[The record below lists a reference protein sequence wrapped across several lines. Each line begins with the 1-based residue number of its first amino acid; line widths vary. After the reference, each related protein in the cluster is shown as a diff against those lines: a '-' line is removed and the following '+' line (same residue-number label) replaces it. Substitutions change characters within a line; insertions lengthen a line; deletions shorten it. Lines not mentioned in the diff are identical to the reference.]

1 MNTRRVKRNNRNNRR
16 RQNSRNRRNSRN
28 SRRGLAFMR
37 AQRGGAFYGGL
48 NGVLPTTPWGTWASN
63 PAATAWGAETQ
74 APAPLANGGLY
85 NSPQST
91 GAWASSPMPATQH
104 AFAVEA
110 AKVSGLPEVAYHQGI
125 AAGTGNNFSPY
136 IHSPL
141 SSQHYSAGI
150 PPQ

>member
-1 MNTRRVKRNNRNNRR
+1 MQTRRSKKRNNRR
-16 RQNSRNRRNSRN
+16 RRNSR
-28 SRRGLAFMR
+28 RRGLAFMR

-48 NGVLPTTPWGTWASN
+48 NALLPTTTWGEWASN

-104 AFAVEA
+104 AFALEA

-136 IHSPL
+136 VHAPL
-141 SSQHYSAGI
+141 SSNHYSAGI
-150 PPQ
+150 PPQQ